1 MIAWMLYT
9 VLVGLCV
16 VLAALAADWLTRLWR
31 RPVRSVWIGAAAL
44 CMVLPATARL
54 RARAIAPAVAR
65 SVDLSSLGLVQSS
78 MQTVERHMTASAV
91 WYALGAWALATLL
104 VATVFGTVYVR
115 LRRMR
120 ALWPEV
126 EVAGHRVLVSPAFG
140 PIVVGFI
147 HPQVIVPW
155 WVLHRSAAEQ
165 RLIIEHEFAHVRAR
179 DPILLGIV
187 SVFVAF
193 MPWNPALWVILSRI
207 RLAVEIDCDAR
218 VLRGGAS
225 APSYGSLLVDVAE
238 RTSALRFAALTLTDR
253 SSHLQQRILAM
264 QSRRISHPI
273 ARGAAVALV
282 GAAAL
287 LAACEAKMPTAADID
302 HMDAASAERNARQLA
317 LTGDTVVW
325 SIDGKTASVA
335 EAKAIPADS
344 VVDVSVKTP
353 VGGARH
359 INVLTVRGRMIALAT
374 THTDSGRGAASGEP
388 VFVRRKLGADSSLI
402 VKGAVSSS
410 EQPLLLIDG
419 VRSDLATLK
428 TMDRSRIASVE
439 ILKGVAAQQV
449 YGDAAKNGV
458 IVVTTKP
465 SQSR

>member
-165 RLIIEHEFAHVRAR
+165 RLII
-179 DPILLGIV
+179 
-187 SVFVAF
+187 
-193 MPWNPALWVILSRI
+193 
-207 RLAVEIDCDAR
+207 
-218 VLRGGAS
+218 
-225 APSYGSLLVDVAE
+225 
-238 RTSALRFAALTLTDR
+238 
-253 SSHLQQRILAM
+253 
-264 QSRRISHPI
+264 
-273 ARGAAVALV
+273 
-282 GAAAL
+282 
-287 LAACEAKMPTAADID
+287 
-302 HMDAASAERNARQLA
+302 
-317 LTGDTVVW
+317 
-325 SIDGKTASVA
+325 
-335 EAKAIPADS
+335 
-344 VVDVSVKTP
+344 
-353 VGGARH
+353 
-359 INVLTVRGRMIALAT
+359 
-374 THTDSGRGAASGEP
+374 
-388 VFVRRKLGADSSLI
+388 
-402 VKGAVSSS
+402 
-410 EQPLLLIDG
+410 
-419 VRSDLATLK
+419 
-428 TMDRSRIASVE
+428 
-439 ILKGVAAQQV
+439 
-449 YGDAAKNGV
+449 
-458 IVVTTKP
+458 
-465 SQSR
+465 